1 MTLTE
6 LLNPSFFLFLG
17 ILLLAI
23 SFLIFYFENK
33 MRDQN
38 HKINSMFSLVSSITE
53 ELNNVNMRMHYVMS
67 GGQSIPVSDPT
78 IHKVTVN
85 PTKDMDKIEVSD
97 DDDSEGEDTEG
108 EDEED
113 DDEDDEDEEGE
124 DDEDDE
130 DDEDEEEGEGDDE
143 KTYYQ
148 GEESSLPDLE
158 EFDDL
163 EEDKKVLLE
172 ESPFPSLE
180 KEEISLSNDLK
191 SIHISFDQPSINKVD
206 YKKLSVNQ
214 LRALVVEKGLVSS
227 EEVNKL
233 KKGDLYKLLG
243 EPKVPL

>member
-85 PTKDMDKIEVSD
+85 QSNNMDKIDVSD
-97 DDDSEGEDTEG
+97 DDDSEGEDSEG
-108 EDEED
+108 EDSEG
-113 DDEDDEDEEGE
+113 DEDDEDEEGE

-130 DDEDEEEGEGDDE
+130 DDEEEEGEGDDE

-163 EEDKKVLLE
+163 EEDKKILVE
-172 ESPFPSLE
+172 ELQSYSLE

-191 SIHISFDQPSINKVD
+191 SIHISFDQPTTNKVD

-243 EPKVPL
+243 EPK